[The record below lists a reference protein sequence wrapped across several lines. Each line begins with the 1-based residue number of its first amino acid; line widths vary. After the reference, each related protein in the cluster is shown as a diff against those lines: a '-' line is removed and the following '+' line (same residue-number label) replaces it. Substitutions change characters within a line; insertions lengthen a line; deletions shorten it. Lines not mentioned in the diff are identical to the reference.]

1 MEARESKGIRL
12 VAADV
17 DGTLVDSA
25 KRVPAGFAEAV
36 RRLREHGIRFVI
48 ASGRQYWNV
57 RETFG
62 QAADDAII
70 LPENGSM
77 LIDGG
82 EATYTSRITDADIE
96 AVLDAV
102 RGIPTAYP
110 MLSGVK
116 ATYVRRCSA
125 FCASEMAKY
134 YARRVIGDDA
144 FTQAKDDVICK
155 IAIFDDES
163 SAQNVWP
170 AVSHFTERVH
180 PVLSAD
186 NWLDFMN
193 DGVDKGSGLRVI
205 MDRLGVAPEECMAF
219 GDYGNDIGMLRICG
233 ESYAM
238 ANATDDVKAVCR
250 HIAPSNDD
258 DGVMRVLR
266 REFPFLNDITT
277 TETDNARKAFGN
289 A

>member
-1 MEARESKGIRL
+1 METRGSKGIRL

-25 KRVPAGFAEAV
+25 KRVPPGFAEAV
-36 RRLREHGIRFVI
+36 RKLRDHGVRFVI

-57 RETFG
+57 LETFG
-62 QAADDAII
+62 PAAEDAII

-82 EATYTSRITDADIE
+82 KATYTSRIPDADIE
-96 AVLDAV
+96 EVLDAV
-102 RGIPTAYP
+102 SGIPTVYP

-116 ATYVRRCSA
+116 ATYVRRCSV
-125 FCASEMAKY
+125 FCASEMAKF
-134 YARRVIGDDA
+134 YARRVIGEDA
-144 FTQAKDDVICK
+144 FRQAKDDAICK

-163 SAQNVWP
+163 AARNVWP
-170 AVSHFTERVH
+170 AIRHFADRLH
-180 PVLSAD
+180 PVLSGE
-186 NWLDFMN
+186 NWLDVMN
-193 DGVDKGSGLRVI
+193 PGVDKGSGLRVI
-205 MDRLGVAPEECMAF
+205 MDRLGVSPEECMAF

-250 HIAPSNDD
+250 HIAPSNDE

-266 REFPFLNDITT
+266 REFPFL
-277 TETDNARKAFGN
+277 
-289 A
+289 

>member
-1 MEARESKGIRL
+1 MVVHGSKGIKL
-12 VAADV
+12 IAADV

-57 RETFG
+57 LETFG
-62 QAADDAII
+62 PAAEDAII

-77 LIDGG
+77 LFDGG
-82 EATYTSRITDADIE
+82 EATYTSRIADADI
-96 AVLDAV
+96 AATLDAI
-102 RGIPTAYP
+102 RGVSTAYP
-110 MLSGVK
+110 VLCGVE
-116 ATYVRRCSA
+116 AAHVSNCSA
-125 FCASEMAKY
+125 FCASEMTTY
-134 YARRVIGDDA
+134 YARRDIGPGAFERAGDDI
-144 FTQAKDDVICK
+144 ICK
-155 IAIFDDES
+155 FAIFDDES
-163 SAQNVWP
+163 AARNIWP
-170 AVSHFTERVH
+170 AVRH
-180 PVLSAD
+180 LSD
-186 NWLDFMN
+186 RLNVVISGKNWLDIMN
-193 DGVDKGSGLRVI
+193 QGIDKGSGLRVI

-266 REFPFLNDITT
+266 KVFPFLDNTTT
-277 TETDNARKAFGN
+277 TEK
-289 A
+289 